1 MEAGS
6 RREDV
11 GEGEESLKSGSK
23 GSITQESDHTPDLH
37 HSASKIARQ
46 PSLPVDPTQQLTPFP
61 ATRDVEQHRGKSACV
76 TTKGWSSII
85 LSCMYI
91 HPLLYISMY
100 IYSS

>member
-23 GSITQESDHTPDLH
+23 GSITQESDHTPDSH

-46 PSLPVDPTQQLTPFP
+46 PSLPVDPTQQQLTLFP
-61 ATRDVEQHRGKSACV
+61 AF
-76 TTKGWSSII
+76 
-85 LSCMYI
+85 LSK
-91 HPLLYISMY
+91 PGQGVGVA
-100 IYSS
+100 

>member
-23 GSITQESDHTPDLH
+23 GSITQESDHTPDSH

-46 PSLPVDPTQQLTPFP
+46 PSLPCRPNSA
-61 ATRDVEQHRGKSACV
+61 ATHHFQHSYPSQGRALVLPDTFDHYHMMGV
-76 TTKGWSSII
+76 SIM
-85 LSCMYI
+85 LSKV
-91 HPLLYISMY
+91 
-100 IYSS
+100 